1 LLKKKKISYHQKY
14 GKYYQKYKVLM
25 NMEFTREFLVRA
37 NTKEEAAERLEEM
50 IRAKQKYNLRKGLVL
65 GDVDAIHIEEIEDA
79 KR

>member
-1 LLKKKKISYHQKY
+1 
-14 GKYYQKYKVLM
+14 M